1 MKFLKYF
8 FIFPQNRNASTPREK
23 YKHFLY
29 FLKNKNF
36 STVCKGS
43 EIFLIFTKT
52 KFSQNLLIFI

>member
-1 MKFLKYF
+1 MRFLKYF
-8 FIFPQNRNASTPREK
+8 SIFPQNRNASTPREK

-36 STVCKGS
+36 STVSKGS

>member
-1 MKFLKYF
+1 MRFLKCF
-8 FIFPQNRNASTPREK
+8 FIFPQNRNDSTPREK
-23 YKHFLY
+23 YKQFLY